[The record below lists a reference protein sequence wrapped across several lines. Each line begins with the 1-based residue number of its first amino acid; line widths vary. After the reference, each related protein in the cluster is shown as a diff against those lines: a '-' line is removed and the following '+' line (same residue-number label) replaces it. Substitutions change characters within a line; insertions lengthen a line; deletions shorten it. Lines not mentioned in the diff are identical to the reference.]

1 MSRGQTAEWMHQ
13 VVTDENIEEILLLS
27 CLTGMT
33 IVDAAYAV
41 IPEFDHLNITMTVE
55 LTTRLFAVKKKL
67 DDITKQAHSSH
78 TQQPEYVN
86 AEEG

>member
-1 MSRGQTAEWMHQ
+1 VSSRTPEHPHR
-13 VVTDENIEEILLLS
+13 VVTDENIEEILLLA

-55 LTTRLFAVKKKL
+55 LTTRLLAVKKSL
-67 DDITKQAHSSH
+67 TI
-78 TQQPEYVN
+78 
-86 AEEG
+86 